1 MMMKCHPLFA
11 PPLPRIVGVAS
22 DTASLTAVR
31 AGDCDIVEL
40 RVDALPEE
48 EQYGMSP
55 LLPTTVPVLLTC
67 RDATEGGHCVISQAE
82 RVACIERLLPMAAA
96 LDWEIAQQSHAKDL
110 LSRARAAGIAWVAS
124 AHFFDR
130 TPEVHELE
138 SLEQSALSA
147 GADLVKI
154 AFTPQN
160 MQQVEQCAEWLVHA
174 RHAKPVALMGM
185 GNLAEKSRLYLCERG
200 SALLYGYLGS
210 SPSAPGQ
217 MSMARCREIIG
228 H

>member
-11 PPLPRIVGVAS
+11 PPLPRTVGVAS
-22 DTASLTAVR
+22 DTASLAAVR

-67 RDATEGGHCVISQAE
+67 RDATEGGHCVISQTE
-82 RVACIERLLPMAAA
+82 RVDLIERLLPMAAA
-96 LDWEIAQQSHAKDL
+96 LDWEIAQRSYAEDL
-110 LSRARAAGIAWVAS
+110 LSQARSAGIAWVAS

-130 TPEVHELE
+130 TPEVYELE
-138 SLEQSALSA
+138 SLEKAALDA
-147 GADLVKI
+147 GADLVKL
-154 AFTPQN
+154 AFTPQT
-160 MQQVEQCAEWLVHA
+160 MQQVERCADWLQHA
-174 RHAKPVALMGM
+174 EHPKPIALMGM

-200 SALLYGYLGS
+200 SALLYGYLGC

-217 MSMARCREIIG
+217 MSVARCRELIG
-228 H
+228 R